1 MHSKTLFIYFNTFQ
15 RVYIDECNYEIPPSK
30 FPRSNSFPDLR
41 DLLYGSKEKDK
52 LCNRPRRR
60 ANSEVV
66 PTVSD
71 FLEYEHDHHQ
81 KLWSCNLIEINI
93 LLIEEFMQKMP
104 FDRRLLFF
112 MKCCL
117 QSILL

>member
-81 KLWSCNLIEINI
+81 KL
-93 LLIEEFMQKMP
+93 
-104 FDRRLLFF
+104 
-112 MKCCL
+112 
-117 QSILL
+117 